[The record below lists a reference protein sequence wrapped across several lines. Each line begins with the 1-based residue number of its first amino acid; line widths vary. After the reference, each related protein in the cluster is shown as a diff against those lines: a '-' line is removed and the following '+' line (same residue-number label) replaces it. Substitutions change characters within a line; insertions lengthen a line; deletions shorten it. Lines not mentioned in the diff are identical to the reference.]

1 MTGVQVLR
9 LLLLGAAAF
18 WTLASCLLAYDR
30 GIRFLAFGLF
40 FWLLSVMVKVFFANN
55 GVRC

>member
-1 MTGVQVLR
+1 MNNVQVIR

-18 WTLASCLLAYDR
+18 WTLVSSLLAVDR
-30 GIRFLAFGLF
+30 GVRTLAFGLL

-55 GVRC
+55 GVRF